1 MVGFLAIL
9 SPSHYAI
16 TCPLSSPFN
25 RLLKKVMISFSWRFD
40 FALFP
45 TVLCRDT
52 HQHHPENQRSKADA
66 DQIIRKKNYKMGW
79 SGGGGG
85 GIYYKNKTPPLPPTS
100 FPFHSSP
107 CMILVDIRYP
117 KDHPLVACQNIT
129 WPNIPHAKM

>member
-1 MVGFLAIL
+1 LVGFLAIL

-52 HQHHPENQRSKADA
+52 HQPQPKNQRSKAEA
-66 DQIIRKKNYKMGW
+66 DQIKKKKIIK
-79 SGGGGG
+79 GGGGLG
-85 GIYYKNKTPPLPPTS
+85 GGLGVFIIKIKPHPLPFSQLPMHDTS
-100 FPFHSSP
+100 
-107 CMILVDIRYP
+107 RY
-117 KDHPLVACQNIT
+117 
-129 WPNIPHAKM
+129 